1 MDGWLSSLLPALGFL
16 GVSLVVLGIAFF
28 WYRHFSPDAA
38 AKDKRLE
45 EIQERRGIN
54 PDERLVTTSLLGKGA
69 IAKYLRG
76 RFPGIQALDLMLI
89 RAGSRLDS
97 ERVLLTCAAL
107 GVIGFTLGSVS
118 VGELLVGLV
127 VAGVFAAAPIFILSQ
142 RAQSRTER
150 FETQLPEGLD
160 FLARALRAGHS
171 LTAAIG
177 MVGDELSAPIG
188 PEFKTTF
195 DQISFGVPFGDA
207 LNNLAVRVGGKDLNF
222 FVVAIVIQRET
233 GGNLTELLASLA
245 RTIRDRMKL
254 KGKVRVL
261 SAEGRFS
268 GVMLGSV
275 PFVLGGILSVLNPDY
290 MDALWTTDTGLK
302 AVGVGITLLI
312 VGFAWMWKLIQ
323 IKV

>member
-1 MDGWLSSLLPALGFL
+1 MTDWMSSLLPALGFL
-16 GVSLVVLGIAFF
+16 GVSLFGLAIAFF

-45 EIQERRGIN
+45 DIQARRGIN

-76 RFPGIQALDLMLI
+76 KFPGIQALDLVLI
-89 RAGSRLDS
+89 RAGSRQDA
-97 ERVLLTCAAL
+97 EQVLLICVVL
-107 GVIGFTLGSVS
+107 GVVGFVLGSVL

-127 VAGVFAAAPIFILSQ
+127 VAGVFGAAPIFVLSQ
-142 RAQSRTER
+142 RAQSRIEK

-207 LNNLAVRVGGKDLNF
+207 LNNLALRVGGKDLNF

-245 RTIRDRMKL
+245 RTIRERMKL

-275 PFVLGGILSVLNPDY
+275 PFVLGGILSILNPDY
-290 MDALWTTDTGLK
+290 MDVLWTTDTGLK
-302 AVGVGITLLI
+302 AVGIGVTLLI

>member
-1 MDGWLSSLLPALGFL
+1 MNEWLSSLLPALGFL
-16 GVSLVVLGIAFF
+16 GVSLVVLGVAFF

-54 PDERLVTTSLLGKGA
+54 PEERLVTTSLLGKGA
-69 IAKYLRG
+69 IAKYLRDK
-76 RFPGIQALDLMLI
+76 FPGIQSLDLILI
-89 RAGSRLDS
+89 RAGSRRDA
-97 ERVLLTCAAL
+97 EQVLLVCAVLGLVGFLFGVAL
-107 GVIGFTLGSVS
+107 
-118 VGELLVGLV
+118 VGEWLVGLV
-127 VAGVFAAAPIFILSQ
+127 AAGLLGALPVLVLSQ
-142 RAQSRTER
+142 RAQTRTEK
-150 FETQLPEGLD
+150 FELQLPEGLD

-207 LNNLAVRVGGKDLNF
+207 LNNLALRVGGKDLNF
-222 FVVAIVIQRET
+222 FVIAIVIQRET
-233 GGNLTELLASLA
+233 GGNLTELLGNLA
-245 RTIRDRMKL
+245 RTIRERMKL

-290 MDALWTTDTGLK
+290 MAELWTTDTGLK
-302 AVGVGITLLI
+302 MVGVGITMLI

>member
-1 MDGWLSSLLPALGFL
+1 MDVWLPALLPALGFL
-16 GVSLVVLGIAFF
+16 AVALVALGIAYF

-38 AKDKRLE
+38 AKDKRLA
-45 EIQERRGIN
+45 EIQDRRGIN
-54 PDERLVTTSLLGKGA
+54 PDERLVMTSLLGKGA
-69 IAKYLRG
+69 ISKYLRG
-76 RFPGIQALDLMLI
+76 KLPAIGALDLLLI
-89 RAGSRLDS
+89 RAGSRQQS
-97 ERVLLTCAAL
+97 EQILTLSAILAAL
-107 GVIGFTLGSVS
+107 ALLLALGL
-118 VGELLVGLV
+118 GAGALIAV
-127 VAGVFAAAPIFILSQ
+127 VAAAVLGALPIFVIQQ
-142 RAQSRTER
+142 RAQSRVAK
-150 FETQLPEGLD
+150 FESQLPEALD

-177 MVGDELSAPIG
+177 MVGDEVAAPTG

-195 DQISFGVPFGDA
+195 DQISFGVPFADA
-207 LNNLAVRVGGKDLNF
+207 LNNLTLRVGGKDLDF
-222 FVVAIVIQRET
+222 FVIAIVIQRET

-245 RTIRDRMKL
+245 RTIRERMKL

-290 MDALWTTDTGLK
+290 MSVLWTTETGQK
-302 AVGVGITLLI
+302 MVATGILML
-312 VGFAWMWKLIQ
+312 VLGFAWMWKLIQ

>member
-1 MDGWLSSLLPALGFL
+1 MASLLPALGFL
-16 GVSLVVLGIAFF
+16 GVSLLGLGIAFF

-54 PDERLVTTSLLGKGA
+54 SDERLVTTSLLGKGA
-69 IAKYLRG
+69 IAKYLRSK
-76 RFPGIQALDLMLI
+76 FPGIQALDLILI
-89 RAGSRLDS
+89 RAGSRQDA
-97 ERVLLTCAAL
+97 EQVLLMCTVLGIVGFAL
-107 GVIGFTLGSVS
+107 GTAL

-127 VAGVFAAAPIFILSQ
+127 VAGILGSLPVLILSQ
-142 RAQSRTER
+142 RAQSRTEK
-150 FETQLPEGLD
+150 FEMQLPEGLD

-207 LNNLAVRVGGKDLNF
+207 LNNLALRVGGKDLNF

-233 GGNLTELLASLA
+233 GGNLTELLGSLA

-275 PFVLGGILSVLNPDY
+275 PFVLGGILSVLNPEY
-290 MDALWTTDTGLK
+290 MSELWTTDTGLK
-302 AVGVGITLLI
+302 AVGIGITMLI
-312 VGFAWMWKLIQ
+312 LGFAWMWKLIQ